1 MRPIFARV
9 VRSLIILVLVVVAL
23 LGVYTWISL
32 HWAYASGERAGFVQK
47 LSRKGFLCKT
57 WEGELAMVSLPG
69 TVSEK
74 FLFTVPDDA
83 VAANINAS
91 IGKRVALSYEQH
103 LGIPVSCF
111 GDTGYFVTK
120 VSVTE

>member
-1 MRPIFARV
+1 MKPIFARAA
-9 VRSLIILVLVVVAL
+9 RSLMILILVVVAL

-57 WEGELAMVSLPG
+57 WEGELAMVSMPG

-74 FLFTVPDDA
+74 FPFTVPDDA

-103 LGIPVSCF
+103 IGIPITCF
-111 GDTGYFVTK
+111 GETGYFVTK
-120 VSVTE
+120 VTVSE